1 MKKSLILL
9 ISLFSLNVSAAE
21 GYKDL
26 KFGSSIDEVRKSKL
40 CLSVWEELE
49 ADNVWRCNQ
58 FKFAEQPIKAIIRFA
73 DQKLELINLVLAAH
87 ERDRVSQGLRQKY
100 GEPTH
105 ISGNIKLGQVLPTD
119 QKWFM
124 VFDDDSIRLIF
135 IPATKVDTPQGQT
148 TVPAQLN
155 LRYQPKKANSL
166 IDDL

>member
-1 MKKSLILL
+1 MKKYLILL
-9 ISLFSLNVSAAE
+9 VLSFFSLKALAAE

-26 KFGSSIDEVRKSKL
+26 KFGSSIDEVRQSKL
-40 CLSVWEELE
+40 CLSVWEELS
-49 ADNVWRCNQ
+49 NHVWRCNQ

-100 GEPTH
+100 GEPTQ
-105 ISGNIKLGQVLPTD
+105 ISGNVKLGQRLPTD

-124 VFDDDSIRLIF
+124 VFDEDSIRLIF
-135 IPATKVDTPQGQT
+135 IPATKVQTPQGQT

-155 LRYQPKKANSL
+155 LRYQLKKANTL

>member
-1 MKKSLILL
+1 MKKYLMLLMGLLSL
-9 ISLFSLNVSAAE
+9 SVQAAD

-26 KFGSSIDEVRKSKL
+26 KFGASIDEVRKSKL

-49 ADNVWRCNQ
+49 ANKIWRCSQ

-100 GEPTH
+100 GEPTQ
-105 ISGNIKLGQVLPTD
+105 ISGNIKLGQRLPTD

-124 VFDDDSIRLIF
+124 VFDDDSIRLVF
-135 IPATKVDTPQGQT
+135 VPSSKVDTLQGQT

-155 LRYQPKKANSL
+155 LRYQPKKTSTL